1 MESRYKI
8 AWAYAAGE
16 SHELAGIPCQDRICV
31 QRKNGAECAVL
42 ADGAGSVEN
51 SQYIS
56 SAVTRVLAEDFCTC
70 ADYWLAMND
79 TQLKAYVRELSS
91 RAAGMYPGMA
101 ADCTLLFFGAYE
113 DQILI
118 LHIGDGI
125 ILGTGE
131 EAEAISL
138 PEHGAEPNQTYFLSG
153 PEMENHLR
161 IYREIMEDTDTVVM
175 TSDGLERVLYDP
187 VMHIPAN
194 AVKIMRQWITE
205 NEEDTVSQK
214 LAETFRELF
223 RKYTTDDLSI
233 LVIHRI
239 NTE

>member
-16 SHELAGIPCQDRICV
+16 SHELMGIPCQDSIYV

-51 SQYIS
+51 SQYAS
-56 SAVTRVLAEDFCTC
+56 AAVTQVLAEDFCTC

-79 TQLKAYVRELSS
+79 AQLKAYIQELS
-91 RAAGMYPGMA
+91 AGAMHVYPGMA
-101 ADCTLLFFGAYE
+101 ADCTLLFFGSYK

-125 ILGTGE
+125 ILGVGE
-131 EAEAISL
+131 EAEVISL
-138 PEHGAEPNQTYFLSG
+138 PEHGVEPNQTYFLSG
-153 PEMENHLR
+153 PETEKHLR
-161 IYREIMEDTDTVVM
+161 IYREIPEGADTLVM

-205 NEEDTVSQK
+205 NTEDIVSQK
-214 LAETFRELF
+214 LEETIRELF

-233 LVIHRI
+233 TVIYKR
-239 NTE
+239 NSK